1 MADHGIVRGTRLD
14 QLLEGIVGTL
24 AEVRAAPPG
33 GDRRLITGVA
43 ILDPD
48 DEFGDHPGELVL
60 VIGARGRQALEP
72 LRSSARRGAGA
83 VAVKAGTAAEQREL
97 ADAAAAAG
105 VALLVVAAQARWD
118 QLASVLRDRLDVA
131 ELAAGPTPGVA
142 MVVGED
148 LFALAEVT
156 ALVTGGIVSIEDPGN
171 RVLAYSRSDDRVD
184 ELRRLSI
191 LGWQGPESYMRMLRD
206 WGVLDQLRGGE
217 RVVRV
222 EAHPELG
229 IRARLAIGI
238 RAGSRYLGTIW
249 VQQRYG
255 PGAPPFS
262 DRAEEALVGAARL
275 AASEILR
282 RRAGVGPVPRSA
294 QLGQLLTGRAN
305 TDLAAGRLGLDPA
318 APALVIAFGGPAE
331 PDAPAAELH
340 RDQLRSLVSVYATA
354 YHRGA
359 LVADQDERI
368 YVLLSGLRG
377 PAGPED
383 PMLRTWA
390 GDAVR
395 VAAEQTGVRWRAG
408 ISAPVPR
415 LAGLAGARAE
425 ADRVLD
431 ALTRSDAGGLGVP
444 SVAGIAELRVE
455 LLFGEV
461 DDLLSTRPELR
472 IPGVT
477 ALLLHD
483 QDRSGSLAESLL
495 AYLDAL
501 GDVRTAASGLR
512 VHPNTLRHRVRRA
525 RAISGVDLDHPAER
539 LAAHLQLLVAART
552 GRITGPP
559 TISGPVPR
567 LSTNC
572 PPRPPDPS

>member
-1 MADHGIVRGTRLD
+1 MPVADHGIVRGTPLD

-24 AEVRAAPPG
+24 AEVRAAPPS
-33 GDRRLITGVA
+33 GDRPLITGVA

-60 VIGARGRQALEP
+60 VIGARGRHSLGP
-72 LRSSARRGAGA
+72 LRSSARRGAVA
-83 VAVKAGTAAEQREL
+83 VAVKGGSAADEREL
-97 ADAAAAAG
+97 AEVAAAAG
-105 VALLVVAAQARWD
+105 VVLLVVAAQARWD

-131 ELAAGPTPGVA
+131 ELAAGPAPGA
-142 MVVGED
+142 PLAPGED

-156 ALVTGGIVSIEDPGN
+156 ALVTGGIVSIEDAGN
-171 RVLAYSRSDDRVD
+171 RVLAYSRSDDGVD

-206 WGVLDQLRGGE
+206 WGVLDQLRTGE

-255 PGAPPFS
+255 PGVPPFA

-294 QLGQLLTGRAN
+294 QLVGLLTGRAN

-318 APALVIAFGGPAE
+318 APALVIAFGGPTE
-331 PDAPAAELH
+331 SDAPVAELH

-359 LVADQDERI
+359 LVADHDERV
-368 YVLLSGLRG
+368 YVLLSGLHR

-383 PMLRTWA
+383 PLLRAWA

-408 ISAPVPR
+408 ISAPVPE
-415 LAGLAGARAE
+415 LAGLAEARAE

-431 ALTRSDAGGLGVP
+431 ALTRTDAGGFEVP
-444 SVAGIAELRVE
+444 RVAGIAELRVE

-461 DDLLSTRPELR
+461 GDLLSARPELR
-472 IPGVT
+472 TPGVT
-477 ALLLHD
+477 ALLVHD

-501 GDVRTAASGLR
+501 GDVRTAAARLR
-512 VHPNTLRHRVRRA
+512 VHPNTLRHRLRRA
-525 RAISGVDLDHPAER
+525 RGVSGVDLDNPGER
-539 LAAHLQLLVAART
+539 LVCHLQLWVAART
-552 GRITGPP
+552 GHRAGNRATGGAP
-559 TISGPVPR
+559 
-567 LSTNC
+567 
-572 PPRPPDPS
+572 